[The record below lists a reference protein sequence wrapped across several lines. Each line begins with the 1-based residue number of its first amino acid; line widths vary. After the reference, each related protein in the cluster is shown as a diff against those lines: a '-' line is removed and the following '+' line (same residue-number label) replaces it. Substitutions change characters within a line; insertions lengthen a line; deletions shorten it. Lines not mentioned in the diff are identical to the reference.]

1 MMARANDTR
10 PSAVPARM
18 KAPGFHGRR
27 VLIRT
32 IQYLLCIGGAALV
45 SIPLYWMIVASLQT
59 NQTVGSSP
67 ELFPSSPVWAN
78 YPSAL
83 SYVDSGTFFKNTMI
97 LEVFIVLGVLL
108 SSSMAAYSFARLR
121 WPGRDVWF
129 LILLSVLMVPYFSTL
144 VPTFLLWHNLGLVNT
159 FFPLILPAFFGNSFF
174 IFLLRQF
181 FRGIP
186 KELEDAARIDG
197 AGFFR
202 VFLMIILPLARPA
215 LAVVAIFTFTN
226 VWNDFLNP
234 LIYLDSNDK
243 FTLAL
248 GLQMF
253 LQEQNAPWAELMAAC
268 TMVIVPM
275 IVMFLVFQ
283 RSLIQGITLGGLKG

>member
-1 MMARANDTR
+1 MMAHVRR
-10 PSAVPARM
+10 GRGMKSRRIAVTA
-18 KAPGFHGRR
+18 
-27 VLIRT
+27 V
-32 IQYLLCIGGAALV
+32 QYLLCLLGALIV
-45 SIPLYWMIVASLQT
+45 SIPLYWVIDASLQT
-59 NQTVGSSP
+59 NQAVGSAP
-67 ELFPSSPVWAN
+67 QFLPDHPVWSN
-78 YPSAL
+78 YSDAL
-83 SYVDSGTFFKNTMI
+83 TYVDFGTFFKNTMI
-97 LEVFIVLGVLL
+97 LEFFIIVGVLL

-144 VPTFLLWHNLGLVNT
+144 VPTFLLWHNLNLVNT
-159 FFPLILPAFFGNSFF
+159 FYPLIAPAFFGNSFF

-202 VFLMIILPLARPA
+202 VFLVIILPLARPA

-234 LIYLDSNDK
+234 LIYLNSNDK

-253 LQEQNAPWAELMAAC
+253 LQEQSAPWAELMAAC
-268 TMVIVPM
+268 TMVIIPM
-275 IVMFLVFQ
+275 VAV
-283 RSLIQGITLGGLKG
+283 IQGITLGGLKG